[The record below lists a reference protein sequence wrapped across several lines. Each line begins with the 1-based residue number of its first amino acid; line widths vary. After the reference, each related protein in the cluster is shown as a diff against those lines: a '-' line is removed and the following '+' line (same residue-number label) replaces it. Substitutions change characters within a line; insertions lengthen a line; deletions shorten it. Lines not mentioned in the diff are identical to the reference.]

1 MQANIVAADGS
12 NLVGKV
18 RKVSPMVDMQTRN
31 TIVYVDLSANSVK
44 AGMFAKGEFALGKT
58 NTLSLPQQALVLRD
72 GFSYV
77 FTLNNNRVR
86 QTKVQTG
93 KRIGNL
99 VEIVSGITA
108 NQAIVA
114 TGGAFL
120 SDNDLVKVVTVK
132 PTKKLL
138 ELK

>member
-1 MQANIVAADGS
+1 
-12 NLVGKV
+12 
-18 RKVSPMVDMQTRN
+18 
-31 TIVYVDLSANSVK
+31 VYVDLPANSVK